1 MDLYKVL
8 GLSFGASQDDIKKAY
23 RKLAMQYHPDRN
35 QGDKIAEEKFKQI
48 KEAYEYL
55 SSPTYKNPQPKQQ
68 QKQYEPPTAAYPV
81 YANVKPDAT
90 VFVTLDE
97 IESGATK
104 HASKKS
110 LCRRCNGTG
119 DSNNNPYGAADSR
132 TGFINWSNRAS
143 HQPDPEK
150 KSSCSKCSGTGEAT
164 EFSSLFAIPSGAPD
178 GATFKLSSSSGIHY
192 MIRAFDIKHP
202 VFERKGSN
210 LYCTLRVPEEVMIAG
225 GVVHLQYLNNKI
237 LEISV
242 PTNSSYQ
249 QMLRLTNKG
258 LPDLNTKVYGDL
270 YCRLA

>member
-1 MDLYKVL
+1 MDLYKIL
-8 GLSFGASQDDIKKAY
+8 GLSFGARQDDIKKAY

-35 QGDKIAEEKFKQI
+35 QGDKIAEEKFKEI

-55 SSPTYKNPQPKQQ
+55 SSSTYTNTQLKHN
-68 QKQYEPPTAAYPV
+68 EHIVITHPV

-90 VFVTLDE
+90 VLVTLDE
-97 IESGATK
+97 IESGVTK

-119 DSNNNPYGAADSR
+119 DSNNNPYGNADSR

-150 KSSCSKCSGTGEAT
+150 KSSCSKCSGTGEAI
-164 EFSSLFAIPSGAPD
+164 EFSSLFVIPSGALD
-178 GATFKLSSSSGIHY
+178 GATFKLCSNSGTHH
-192 MIRAFDIKHP
+192 MIRIFCIKHS
-202 VFERKGSN
+202 VFERQGNN
-210 LYCTLRVPEEVMIAG
+210 LYCSLRVPEEVMSTG

-242 PTNSSYQ
+242 PPNSSYEKL
-249 QMLRLTNKG
+249 LRLTNKG

-270 YCRLA
+270 YCRLV